1 MKIIDMPIG
10 QIKPYDRNPRNNDA
24 AVEPVAA
31 SIREFGFKQPIVVD
45 AKNVII
51 CGHTRYRAAKRL
63 GLETVPVLVADDLSP
78 AQVKAYR
85 LADNKTS
92 EAAEWLPDELAAEL
106 GDLQG
111 AMDMS
116 EFGFDISDIALETE
130 DLPGDDDDFDPTP
143 PEATTVKPGDI
154 YRMGR
159 HRLMCGDS
167 TNRQQVSALTEG
179 GQIID
184 LLLTDPPYGVDY
196 TGKTEESLKIENDA
210 MTDEALGGMLTA
222 AFAAADETM
231 RPGAAFYIWHASRT
245 IAAFML
251 ACSAVDWEVRQTLI
265 WVKNSLVLGRQDYQW
280 KHEPCLYGWK
290 EGAAHCWESD
300 RKQTT
305 VLEFDRP
312 TRNAEHPTMKP
323 VPLFEYQ
330 ISNRSKKGM
339 NVLDLFGG
347 SGTTLIACE
356 QTGRNCYMMEL
367 DPHYCEVIIRRW
379 ESLTGK
385 KAERIN

>member
-1 MKIIDMPIG
+1 MQIIDMPIG
-10 QIKPYDRNPRNNDA
+10 QIKPYEHNPRNNDA

-31 SIREFGFKQPIVVD
+31 SIREFGFRQPIVVD
-45 AKNVII
+45 ANNVII

-63 GLETVPVLVADDLSP
+63 GLETVPVLVASDLSP
-78 AQVKAYR
+78 EKVKAYR
-85 LADNKTS
+85 LADNKTA

-106 GDLQG
+106 GDLQS
-111 AMDMS
+111 ALDMAQ
-116 EFGFDISDIALETE
+116 FGFDLGDIDIDQD

-143 PEATTVKPGDI
+143 PESTTVKPGDI
-154 YRMGR
+154 YQLGP
-159 HRLMCGDS
+159 HRIMCGDS
-167 TNRQQVSALTEG
+167 TDRSQVIALTEG
-179 GQIID
+179 GLKID

-196 TGKTEESLKIENDA
+196 IGKTERALKIENDA
-210 MTDEALGGMLTA
+210 LAPEALGGMLTA
-222 AFAAADETM
+222 AFAAADKTM
-231 RPGAAFYIWHASRT
+231 KPGAAFYIWHASRT
-245 IAAFML
+245 VNEFLL
-251 ACSAVDWEVRQTLI
+251 ACQATNWEVRQTLI
-265 WVKNSLVLGRQDYQW
+265 WVKNSFVMGRQDYQW

-312 TRNAEHPTMKP
+312 VRNAEHPTMKP

-330 ISNRSKKGM
+330 IKNSTKANM

-356 QTGRNCYMMEL
+356 QTGRNCFIMEL
-367 DPHYCEVIIRRW
+367 DPHYCDVIIRRW
-379 ESLTGK
+379 ENLTGK